1 MVFNIDKIYS
11 ICYPEFERRVP
22 FYEPQKR
29 IFLGGMFLSLSVG
42 CFAFHRDLPKK
53 NTTVR
58 FYKCAAVSDDRHDA
72 PCFPSCFSVWISVF
86 SAQEGTDVAEKSVG
100 SDDHAAGFSRCS
112 FVERL
117 FPASCFRQN
126 LKPGSAPNPAMQSGF
141 LWLSA
146 LSRLEGTEKRAVGI
160 ASLKR
165 GASGR
170 SLNLLQQKTAAPA
183 GAAEGLPQMVLI
195 WIFCLPRSR
204 RQPRG
209 KRSLP

>member
-1 MVFNIDKIYS
+1 MNRKK
-11 ICYPEFERRVP
+11 EFFWEECFYLFLLVVLP
-22 FYEPQKR
+22 FIE
-29 IFLGGMFLSLSVG
+29 
-42 CFAFHRDLPKK
+42 

-170 SLNLLQQKTAAPA
+170 SLNLLQQKNAAPA